1 MASEAIA
8 VNTLRVRD
16 YRYPGEVFS
25 LSITI
30 GVLLGVYILVLWIFP
45 STWSQTWK
53 TIALTMLAL
62 GVFLIT
68 IIVQQRAAFG
78 TLVRVSPRQFPEL
91 AKLATEAAE
100 RLAQAPVA
108 VYVKRASEMN
118 IYTLGFWRS
127 PLIVVTSSL
136 VDQMGTDSLQFF
148 IGREIGHIQAGHTW
162 LRTVLKPLG
171 ETVPI
176 MGRLLNSVIFGY
188 WLNHTEFTA
197 DRAGLIACR
206 SLTVSVSTMVKFGV
220 GVKLFEKLDLREFLD
235 QLNEVRNVRGRV
247 AEIVAEQPYLTARV
261 KDLVRFALSERFQC
275 LVPDRHSHTKILG
288 VLPQGFADS
297 GRMDVS
303 QSGCIDEATLQDIT
317 ISEPFDSLRD
327 ENAPDPAH
335 LLVMLDSNKQHP
347 LRMRLTRIGRNLD
360 NDIVVTNDRVSRYH
374 AEIVRRGEDLMIVDK
389 GSRNGVW
396 VNGWR
401 ITGPARLG
409 PGDEIRIGRQEF
421 RFTEKGAS
429 EQAS

>member
-1 MASEAIA
+1 
-8 VNTLRVRD
+8 
-16 YRYPGEVFS
+16 VFS

-30 GVLLGVYILVLWIFP
+30 GVLLGVYILVLWVFP

-62 GVFLIT
+62 GVYLIT

-100 RLAQAPVA
+100 RLAQPPVA

-136 VDQMGTDSLQFF
+136 VDQMEVESLQFF
-148 IGREIGHIQAGHTW
+148 IGREIGHVQAGHTW
-162 LRTVLKPLG
+162 LRTLLKPLG

-176 MGRLLNSVIFGY
+176 IGRLLNSVIFGY

-247 AEIVAEQPYLTARV
+247 AEIVAQQPYLTARV

-275 LVPDRHSHTKILG
+275 LVPERHSHTKILG
-288 VLPQGFADS
+288 ILPKGFADS
-297 GRMDVS
+297 GRMDLS
-303 QSGCIDEATLQDIT
+303 QSGGMSDATLQDIT
-317 ISEPFDSLRD
+317 ISEPVDSLRD
-327 ENAPDPAH
+327 ENALDPAH
-335 LLVMLDSNKQHP
+335 LLVMLDSNKPHA

-360 NDIVVTNDRVSRYH
+360 NDIVVANDRVSRYH
-374 AEIVRRGEDLMIVDK
+374 AEIVRRGEELMIVDK

>member
-30 GVLLGVYILVLWIFP
+30 GVLLGVYILVLWVFP

-62 GVFLIT
+62 GVYLIT

-100 RLAQAPVA
+100 RLAQPPVA

-136 VDQMGTDSLQFF
+136 VDQMEVDSLQFF
-148 IGREIGHIQAGHTW
+148 IGREIGHVQAGHTW
-162 LRTVLKPLG
+162 LRTLLKPLG

-176 MGRLLNSVIFGY
+176 IGRLLNSVIFGY

-206 SLTVSVSTMVKFGV
+206 SLTTSVSTMVKFGV
-220 GVKLFEKLDLREFLD
+220 GVKLFEKLDLREFLE

-275 LVPDRHSHTKILG
+275 LVP
-288 VLPQGFADS
+288 
-297 GRMDVS
+297 
-303 QSGCIDEATLQDIT
+303 
-317 ISEPFDSLRD
+317 
-327 ENAPDPAH
+327 
-335 LLVMLDSNKQHP
+335 
-347 LRMRLTRIGRNLD
+347 
-360 NDIVVTNDRVSRYH
+360 
-374 AEIVRRGEDLMIVDK
+374 
-389 GSRNGVW
+389 
-396 VNGWR
+396 
-401 ITGPARLG
+401 
-409 PGDEIRIGRQEF
+409 
-421 RFTEKGAS
+421 
-429 EQAS
+429 